1 MSLKQQILMAALY
14 AAATP
19 WGDPLYDTRRREN
32 SKPYPAPKS
41 LPRWDVGGHIIYA
54 KNEKD
59 ALKYAKK
66 RGLFKEGMRAIP
78 AEKTDPL

>member
-1 MSLKQQILMAALY
+1 MSLKQQLLMAALY

-19 WGDPLYDTRRREN
+19 WDHPLYATRRRE
-32 SKPYPAPKS
+32 KPKPEPAPKS
-41 LPRWDVGGHIIYA
+41 LPRWDVGGHVIYA

-66 RGLFKEGMRAIP
+66 RGLFKDGMQVTRI
-78 AEKTDPL
+78 D